1 MQTGAFPSYDDL
13 AAEYDRH
20 RSPAPPE
27 LYEVL
32 REAGIGSGSQV
43 LDVGI
48 GTGLASAPLSQV
60 GAVITGID
68 PSAAMLMRARARLP
82 NARLGPGRAEALP
95 FEPASYD
102 AAIAAEVFHLV
113 DQPTALAELL
123 RVVRKGGTVAIWW
136 AGISSE
142 SDVLG
147 HRAAATRDLGLEPVI
162 EPTARGFRNFYAA
175 PFGATTVRVVPG
187 LVRTTVA
194 GWMSNERSRAEVR
207 SAYGER
213 AKSWLAAL
221 EGHLLRAYGAPEAGF
236 AVRLVYYVYL
246 GTV

>member
-1 MQTGAFPSYDDL
+1 MQTGTATSYDDL
-13 AAEYDRH
+13 AAQYDRH
-20 RSPAPPE
+20 RAPAPPE

-32 REAGIGSGSQV
+32 RQAGIGSGSEV

-48 GTGLASAPLSQV
+48 GTGLASEPLAQA
-60 GAVITGID
+60 GAAITGID
-68 PSAAMLMRARARLP
+68 PSVPMLTRARARLP
-82 NARLGPGRAEALP
+82 KARLGPGRVEALP

-113 DQPTALAELL
+113 DQPTALAQLL

-136 AGISSE
+136 PTISSE

-147 HRAAATRDLGLEPVI
+147 HRAAATRDLGLEPVD
-162 EPTARGFRNFYAA
+162 EPAARGFPNFYAA
-175 PFGATTVRVVPG
+175 PFRATTMRVIPG
-187 LVRTTVA
+187 LVRTAVA
-194 GWMSNERSRAEVR
+194 GWMSNERTRAEVR
-207 SAYGER
+207 TAYGER
-213 AKSWLAAL
+213 AESWLAAL